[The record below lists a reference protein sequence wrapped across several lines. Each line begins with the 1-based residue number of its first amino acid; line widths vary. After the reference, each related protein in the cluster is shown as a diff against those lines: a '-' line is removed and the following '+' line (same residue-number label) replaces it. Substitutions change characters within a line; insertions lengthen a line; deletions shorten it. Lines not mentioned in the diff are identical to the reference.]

1 MHALVV
7 AAVVLG
13 ASAGIAFAQGGA
25 QGGGGASSGGTTG
38 SGGAALGGAPPAA
51 GAGGNTPVTS
61 PGGAPAAAPVPQPAL
76 NRLNG
81 VGSLPTTRRA
91 GSGYDDG
98 FAACMAMWEGGETGM
113 TKQEW
118 TRTCNAG
125 RIPPPPGTR
134 R

>member
-1 MHALVV
+1 MHALPV
-7 AAVVLG
+7 AALLIG
-13 ASAGIAFAQGGA
+13 ASAGVAFAQGRA

-51 GAGGNTPVTS
+51 GARGDAPVTS
-61 PGGAPAAAPVPQPAL
+61 PGGTPAAAPVPQPEL

-81 VGSLPTTRRA
+81 SFLPATRRA

-98 FAACMAMWEGGETGM
+98 FAACMAMWEGGETGI

-125 RIPPPPGTR
+125 RIPPPPR
-134 R
+134 DRH